1 MASKKQDL
9 TDMMLRL
16 ANQMD
21 IMAAAMLDYSRS
33 EGDEWHIHA
42 TEAQCAAS
50 QIRQWVEV
58 IEGEA

>member
-1 MASKKQDL
+1 MNKSDL

-21 IMAAAMLDYSRS
+21 IMTAAMLDYSQS
-33 EGDEWHIHA
+33 EGDLWHVHA
-42 TEAQCAAS
+42 TEAQCAAG

-58 IEGEA
+58 IGGEA